1 MAILLDNDTSSDDE
15 KVFKFSNGDLQALKN
30 LQADWNFKD
39 LESVIAF
46 AVGVLRQA
54 DGSKRVLVQPAGSD
68 SLAPV
73 TPNDS
78 LLNPP
83 SDGNTKTAE

>member
-1 MAILLDNDTSSDDE
+1 MAIQIDNQHSSDDQNI
-15 KVFKFSNGDLQALKN
+15 FKINNGDLQALKK
-30 LQADWNFKD
+30 LQDEWNFKD

-46 AVGVLRQA
+46 AIGVLRQA
-54 DGSKRVLVQPAGSD
+54 DGSKQVFVQPAGSD

-78 LLNPP
+78 LLNKPA
-83 SDGNTKTAE
+83 DAETNE